1 MKYLLFNPNYTIKP
15 DKGKAL
21 LMLRYLG
28 RNLIEDI
35 DDSTVNLIHP
45 IYAMILSFMNG
56 KEYEVCV
63 RNASNFLNISY
74 NLVAEFINDL
84 VDNKNCV
91 FVKSKENGNSMF
103 FPNTII
109 SLDEEML
116 QERFNPTDFYYSELN
131 LKLDRHLTPT
141 RVTLMFNNICYTDC
155 IYCYEDK
162 SIKVN
167 CNIPYNRII
176 ELIHEAKDLH
186 VVSFDVVGGE
196 FFLYNKWKEILKELC
211 ECGFSPYIS
220 TKMPL
225 SRADVQVLADLK
237 IRDIQVSL
245 DTMIEKHLKDSIRI
259 KDGYVSKMISSLKL
273 LEEYHIP
280 VMLHSVLTQYNDSI
294 EDMKSLYK
302 VCKEYSNISDWHIVK
317 GDKTLYPRTDYK
329 NIEIE
334 SDKMLK
340 ICTYLKDIAGESP
353 FPIKYPSIPQE
364 NQTSLK
370 EPIVM
375 TNEMTNEINKQ
386 NFFSRSFCSGLFSSL
401 FILPNGKVTMC
412 EQLYWNH
419 PRFIVGD
426 VMNNSLEDIWN
437 SNESKSL
444 YYIKSTDI
452 PKDSNCHSCKDFQ
465 KCREGRQ
472 VCYRDIVMEYGKDKW
487 YYPDTKCPYITKN

>member
-21 LMLRYLG
+21 LMSRYIG
-28 RNLIEDI
+28 RNLIEGI
-35 DDSTVNLIHP
+35 DDSTTNLIHP

-56 KEYEVCV
+56 KEYKECV
-63 RNASNFLNISY
+63 ENASNFLNIPY
-74 NLVAEFINDL
+74 TLVAAFVNKLI
-84 VDNKNCV
+84 DNKNSV
-91 FVKSKENGNSMF
+91 FVKSKENENSIF

-109 SLDEEML
+109 SLEEEKL
-116 QERFNPTDFYYSELN
+116 QERFNPNNFNYSEIN
-131 LKLDRHLTPT
+131 LKLGRHLTPT
-141 RVTLMFNNICYTDC
+141 RITLMLNNICYTDC

-167 CNIPYNRII
+167 CKIPYNRII
-176 ELIHEAKDLH
+176 ELIHEAKKLN
-186 VVSFDVVGGE
+186 VVSFDVIGGE
-196 FFLYNKWKEILKELC
+196 FFLYDKWKEVLKELS
-211 ECGFSPYIS
+211 ECGFSPYLS

-225 SRADVQVLADLK
+225 SRTDIEVLAELK

-245 DTMIEKHLKDSIRI
+245 DTMIEEHLTNSIRV
-259 KDGYVSKMISSLKL
+259 KEGYVSKMISSLKL

-280 VMLHSVLTQYNDSI
+280 VMLHSVLTQYNDSV
-294 EDMKSLYK
+294 EDMRSLYE

-340 ICTYLKDIAGESP
+340 ICTYLKEISERSP
-353 FPIKYPSIPQE
+353 FPIKYPPIPQE
-364 NQTSLK
+364 NQSSEKDSIIITD
-370 EPIVM
+370 
-375 TNEMTNEINKQ
+375 EMKNEINKR
-386 NFFSRSFCSGLFSSL
+386 NFFSRSYCSGLFSSL

-412 EQLYWNH
+412 EQLYWNN
-419 PRFIVGD
+419 PKFIIGD
-426 VMNNSLEDIWN
+426 VMNNSLEDVWN
-437 SNESKSL
+437 SNESNSL
-444 YYIKSTDI
+444 YFIKPTDI

-472 VCYRDIVMEYGKDKW
+472 VCYRDIIMKHGKEKW
-487 YYPDTKCPYITKN
+487 YYPDIKCPYINNN